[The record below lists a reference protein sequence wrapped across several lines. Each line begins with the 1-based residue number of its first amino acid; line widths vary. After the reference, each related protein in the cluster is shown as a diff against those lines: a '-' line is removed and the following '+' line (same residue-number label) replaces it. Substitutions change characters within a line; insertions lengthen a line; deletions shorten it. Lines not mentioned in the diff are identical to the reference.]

1 MLFVKLGLMDYAFED
16 TNQHI
21 NLYIMFVSFHE
32 LRSVH
37 IYSGTFDD
45 G

>member
-21 NLYIMFVSFHE
+21 NLYIMLNLDRF
-32 LRSVH
+32 

-45 G
+45 C